1 MGCHGLIISN
11 IWQQRVLN
19 AGISRLHRLLVIDNI
34 DGGECD
40 LGAMPKRTS
49 GSSLILGASF
59 LKRLIVDCFHLKDS
73 MESDVSA
80 AQPDLKY
87 LGLAQLLCIRVNNL
101 DFLTESARH
110 SAHHDFLSIVDTQI
124 WEKLLRRCL
133 RGEVVAPPKASASLR
148 ALGRQLLLILGAV
161 EVLDSGW
168 ADNNAGTTSR
178 PVPTPSCW
186 VVKLDWAS
194 SYALF
199 HSHELWFEALT
210 VESPEDFS
218 LLAAGCKVGLVS
230 DRSSGTDKD
239 RGLHWEITILDPLID
254 DIVQEMELRDGN
266 SQSKLTIELS
276 GALLERFAT
285 RTDLGLEPFE
295 ASERGVSGDRKSVV

>member
-1 MGCHGLIISN
+1 
-11 IWQQRVLN
+11 
-19 AGISRLHRLLVIDNI
+19 
-34 DGGECD
+34 
-40 LGAMPKRTS
+40 
-49 GSSLILGASF
+49 
-59 LKRLIVDCFHLKDS
+59 
-73 MESDVSA
+73 
-80 AQPDLKY
+80 
-87 LGLAQLLCIRVNNL
+87 
-101 DFLTESARH
+101 
-110 SAHHDFLSIVDTQI
+110 
-124 WEKLLRRCL
+124 
-133 RGEVVAPPKASASLR
+133 VAPPKASASLR

-178 PVPTPSCW
+178 PLPTPSCW

-199 HSHELWFEALT
+199 HSHELWVEALT

-295 ASERGVSGDRKSVV
+295 ASEGGVSGSHSAFSSPAKPTPGKLVSPYKYSSRPPCLSSPAKLISNATPSVTSQTPRQASIIEVGPETNAPQPLNEAAVAEEPVLVEAAEEEQEMEVAASASSEIDMSDSEGCRTGATPTRDSTSSGSQCYQGVVRCFPFLA